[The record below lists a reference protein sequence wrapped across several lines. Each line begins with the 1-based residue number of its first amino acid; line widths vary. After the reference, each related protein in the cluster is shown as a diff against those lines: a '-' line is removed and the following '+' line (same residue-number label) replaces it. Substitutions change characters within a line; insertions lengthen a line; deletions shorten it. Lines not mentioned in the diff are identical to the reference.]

1 MTTALFTGFGLGF
14 LVAAQV
20 GPIWLLA
27 ARSVILG
34 RFATGIMIGL
44 GAATIDM
51 AYGALGLAGA
61 ASLLRI
67 TGLRLGLGLL
77 GAAVLT
83 ILGAR
88 ALRNADPRGE
98 SGRTIHRDHLRPPRL
113 PHGAQRHRSQPLDHR
128 VLGRH
133 IRRSLRR
140 PHQPHHYRRRTPA
153 GRHRPGHSKLVHHL
167 VHRHDPRAPTRRTAH
182 PPGHRRHLRPGPDR
196 LRHPPGLAHHCGSI
210 ALAAATSIQ
219 QTSSGRRR
227 AQKTH
232 APPRHPRTSTA

>member
-51 AYGALGLAGA
+51 VYGALGLAGA

-77 GAAVLT
+77 GAAVL
-83 ILGAR
+83 IVLGAL
-88 ALRNADPRGE
+88 ALRNATRVGNQAEPATAITSAPRAYLTALGGTAANPLTIA
-98 SGRTIHRDHLRPPRL
+98 SWAAIFAAASAAHISRTAAGAVLLLAGIGLGTASWFTALSTAMTLVRRL
-113 PHGAQRHRSQPLDHR
+113 
-128 VLGRH
+128 
-133 IRRSLRR
+133 
-140 PHQPHHYRRRTPA
+140 A
-153 GRHRPGHSKLVHHL
+153 GRRIHQAIDVIS
-167 VHRHDPRAPTRRTAH
+167 
-182 PPGHRRHLRPGPDR
+182 
-196 LRHPPGLAHHCGSI
+196 GLGLIGFGILLAWQTT
-210 ALAAATSIQ
+210 AAAS
-219 QTSSGRRR
+219 R
-227 AQKTH
+227 
-232 APPRHPRTSTA
+232 

>member
-88 ALRNADPRGE
+88 ALRNATRAGNQAEPSTAITSAPRAYLTAL
-98 SGRTIHRDHLRPPRL
+98 SGTAANPLTIASWAAIFAAASAAHISRTTTGAVLLLAGIGLGTATWFTTLSTAMTLVRRL
-113 PHGAQRHRSQPLDHR
+113 
-128 VLGRH
+128 
-133 IRRSLRR
+133 
-140 PHQPHHYRRRTPA
+140 A
-153 GRHRPGHSKLVHHL
+153 GRRIHQAIDVIC
-167 VHRHDPRAPTRRTAH
+167 
-182 PPGHRRHLRPGPDR
+182 
-196 LRHPPGLAHHCGSI
+196 GLGLIGFGILLAWHTT
-210 ALAAATSIQ
+210 AAAS
-219 QTSSGRRR
+219 R
-227 AQKTH
+227 
-232 APPRHPRTSTA
+232 

>member
-88 ALRNADPRGE
+88 ALRNATRAGNQAEPSTAITSAPRAYLTAL
-98 SGRTIHRDHLRPPRL
+98 SGTAANPLTIASWAAIFAAASAAHISRTATGAVLLLAGIGLGTATWFTALSTAMTLVRRL
-113 PHGAQRHRSQPLDHR
+113 
-128 VLGRH
+128 
-133 IRRSLRR
+133 
-140 PHQPHHYRRRTPA
+140 A
-153 GRHRPGHSKLVHHL
+153 GRRIHQAIDVIC
-167 VHRHDPRAPTRRTAH
+167 
-182 PPGHRRHLRPGPDR
+182 
-196 LRHPPGLAHHCGSI
+196 GLGLIGFGILLAWHTT
-210 ALAAATSIQ
+210 AAAS
-219 QTSSGRRR
+219 R
-227 AQKTH
+227 
-232 APPRHPRTSTA
+232 

>member
-88 ALRNADPRGE
+88 ALRNATRAGNQAEPSTAITSAPRAYLTAL
-98 SGRTIHRDHLRPPRL
+98 SGTAANPLTIASWAAIFAAASAAHISRTTTGAVLLLAGIGLGTASWFTALSTAMTLVRRL
-113 PHGAQRHRSQPLDHR
+113 
-128 VLGRH
+128 
-133 IRRSLRR
+133 
-140 PHQPHHYRRRTPA
+140 A
-153 GRHRPGHSKLVHHL
+153 GRRIHQAIDVIS
-167 VHRHDPRAPTRRTAH
+167 
-182 PPGHRRHLRPGPDR
+182 
-196 LRHPPGLAHHCGSI
+196 GLGLIGFGILLAWHTT
-210 ALAAATSIQ
+210 AAAS
-219 QTSSGRRR
+219 R
-227 AQKTH
+227 
-232 APPRHPRTSTA
+232 

>member
-88 ALRNADPRGE
+88 ALRDATRAGNQAEPSAAAITTAPRAGNQAE
-98 SGRTIHRDHLRPPRL
+98 PSAAAITSAPRAYLTALGGTAANPLTIASWAAIFAAASAAHISRTATGAVLLLAGIGLGTASWFTALSTAMTLVRRL
-113 PHGAQRHRSQPLDHR
+113 
-128 VLGRH
+128 
-133 IRRSLRR
+133 
-140 PHQPHHYRRRTPA
+140 A
-153 GRHRPGHSKLVHHL
+153 GRRIHQAIDVIC
-167 VHRHDPRAPTRRTAH
+167 
-182 PPGHRRHLRPGPDR
+182 
-196 LRHPPGLAHHCGSI
+196 GLGLIGFGILLAWHTT
-210 ALAAATSIQ
+210 AAA
-219 QTSSGRRR
+219 
-227 AQKTH
+227 
-232 APPRHPRTSTA
+232 PR

>member
-88 ALRNADPRGE
+88 ALRNATRAGNKAEPSTAITSAPRAYLTAL
-98 SGRTIHRDHLRPPRL
+98 SGTAANPLTIASWAAIFAAASAAHISRTATGAVLLLAGIGLGTASWFTALSAAMTLVRRL
-113 PHGAQRHRSQPLDHR
+113 
-128 VLGRH
+128 
-133 IRRSLRR
+133 
-140 PHQPHHYRRRTPA
+140 A
-153 GRHRPGHSKLVHHL
+153 GRRIDQAIDVIS
-167 VHRHDPRAPTRRTAH
+167 
-182 PPGHRRHLRPGPDR
+182 
-196 LRHPPGLAHHCGSI
+196 GLGLIGFGILLAWHT
-210 ALAAATSIQ
+210 AAAS
-219 QTSSGRRR
+219 R
-227 AQKTH
+227 
-232 APPRHPRTSTA
+232 

>member
-61 ASLLRI
+61 AGLLRI
-67 TGLRLGLGLL
+67 TGLRLSLGLL

-83 ILGAR
+83 ILGAL
-88 ALRNADPRGE
+88 ALRNATRAGNQAEPSTAIISAPRAYLTAL
-98 SGRTIHRDHLRPPRL
+98 SGTAANPLTIASWAAIFAAASAAHISRTATGAVLLLAGIGLGTASWFTALSTAMTLVRRL
-113 PHGAQRHRSQPLDHR
+113 
-128 VLGRH
+128 
-133 IRRSLRR
+133 
-140 PHQPHHYRRRTPA
+140 A
-153 GRHRPGHSKLVHHL
+153 GRRIYQAIDVIS
-167 VHRHDPRAPTRRTAH
+167 
-182 PPGHRRHLRPGPDR
+182 
-196 LRHPPGLAHHCGSI
+196 GLGLIGFGILLAWHTT
-210 ALAAATSIQ
+210 AAAS
-219 QTSSGRRR
+219 R
-227 AQKTH
+227 
-232 APPRHPRTSTA
+232 